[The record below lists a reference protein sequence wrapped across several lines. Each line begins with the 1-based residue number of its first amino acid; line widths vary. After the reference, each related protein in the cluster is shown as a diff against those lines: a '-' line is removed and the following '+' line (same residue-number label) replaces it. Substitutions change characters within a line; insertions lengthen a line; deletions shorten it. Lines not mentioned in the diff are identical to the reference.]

1 MNATSA
7 SPADARAGAP
17 HADTASPTRR
27 VLDAPTRA
35 FHWLMAFSFLGAF
48 ITADGERFRL
58 VHVTLGYTLAGLVA
72 WRVLWGLLGP
82 RPVRLGVWLGK
93 LRGLRGLVDVIQAG
107 RWPLQ
112 AAQNVAQAAAVLGLL
127 AAGVL
132 VTASGYALY
141 AELAG
146 GRWEDALEEVHEFL
160 GNGMLALVLAHI
172 GLVLAGSLLRR
183 QNQALTMVT
192 GRAPGKGPDLAKRNL
207 LPLGLLLLIC
217 VISFWVWQ
225 WQAVR

>member
-1 MNATSA
+1 
-7 SPADARAGAP
+7 
-17 HADTASPTRR
+17 
-27 VLDAPTRA
+27 
-35 FHWLMAFSFLGAF
+35 MAFSFLGAF

-58 VHVTLGYTLAGLVA
+58 VHVTLGYTLVGLVA

-93 LRGLRGLVDVIQAG
+93 LRGLRGLVDAIQAG

-127 AAGVL
+127 AASVL

-160 GNGMLALVLAHI
+160 GNGMLALVLVHI

>member
-1 MNATSA
+1 
-7 SPADARAGAP
+7 
-17 HADTASPTRR
+17 
-27 VLDAPTRA
+27 
-35 FHWLMAFSFLGAF
+35 MAFSFLGAF

-58 VHVTLGYTLAGLVA
+58 VHVTLGYTLVGLVA

-93 LRGLRGLVDVIQAG
+93 LRGLRGLVDAIQAG

-160 GNGMLALVLAHI
+160 GNGMLALVLVHI

>member
-1 MNATSA
+1 MRCL
-7 SPADARAGAP
+7 P
-17 HADTASPTRR
+17 
-27 VLDAPTRA
+27 
-35 FHWLMAFSFLGAF
+35 
-48 ITADGERFRL
+48 
-58 VHVTLGYTLAGLVA
+58 
-72 WRVLWGLLGP
+72 
-82 RPVRLGVWLGK
+82 K
-93 LRGLRGLVDVIQAG
+93 
-107 RWPLQ
+107 
-112 AAQNVAQAAAVLGLL
+112 
-127 AAGVL
+127 
-132 VTASGYALY
+132 
-141 AELAG
+141 LAG

-160 GNGMLALVLAHI
+160 GNGMLALVLAHL